1 MSLVKHIV
9 SFVEHL
15 SQRLLTHQTI
25 PEVHLPA
32 AFRLR
37 HGDGGGEV
45 VEEAAAVLRVLGGHE
60 ETDIALGSE
69 GFVSYKKERPLRAA
83 LVVLGG

>member
-1 MSLVKHIV
+1 M
-9 SFVEHL
+9 
-15 SQRLLTHQTI
+15 
-25 PEVHLPA
+25 
-32 AFRLR
+32 
-37 HGDGGGEV
+37 

-69 GFVSYKKERPLRAA
+69 GFVRYKKERPFLAA